1 MASSSTWL
9 CMILDSKQPRSVP
22 SARTTLLPLCVS
34 AFRLGWAVR
43 PDSWLRFPEAIGK
56 HTRACCGCH
65 IYSFACSLLWGKKCL
80 TDCSYC
86 NSVPCGFKTAEKP
99 TGGGRG
105 QSPCPPPPKVPQCQ
119 EEGLLSKEAA
129 LWNCPGPTEQPTV
142 SPSQVPV
149 SLRAVPRPCP
159 ASFTTQLGRVR
170 LGEAAWPQAAR
181 ASLLRLHLCWE
192 AWDCQVR
199 TVAGSGDFLKE
210 GR

>member
-1 MASSSTWL
+1 MGFLFFFFGFVVCLFVFLHQWGLTCSPSL
-9 CMILDSKQPRSVP
+9 PNLVP
-22 SARTTLLPLCVS
+22 SPILAKSRGRGGRESLY
-34 AFRLGWAVR
+34 AKKIYA
-43 PDSWLRFPEAIGK
+43 K
-56 HTRACCGCH
+56 H
-65 IYSFACSLLWGKKCL
+65 
-80 TDCSYC
+80 

-159 ASFTTQLGRVR
+159 ASFTTQLVRVR